1 MKMEK
6 FIKNQ
11 DDESEEKMLD
21 IMIRHNLPFSF
32 FDDKDV
38 KDIYALAYGKE
49 LKSRDHFRRV
59 VLEKKAKKI
68 RDGIKTLVGDDYNAV
83 TSDGWSQPT
92 RSPALQRFH

>member
-1 MKMEK
+1 
-6 FIKNQ
+6 
-11 DDESEEKMLD
+11 MLN
-21 IMIRHNLPFSF
+21 IMIRHNLSFSF

-49 LKSRDHFRRV
+49 LKSRYHFRRV